1 MICKL
6 NKKYVNKHIKKKVTR
21 RCDAKYITVLANW
34 LYISTKIYARP
45 QLNVEYSRF
54 AAFKNK
60 TLFILGWNTR
70 FEQDVYRFSFV
81 FNCCCF
87 LETANPLQLTFSYGR
102 ARIFID
108 TINLRDPLY
117 CSLTDFLLRL
127 QIYDFAYEIHTYQT

>member
-6 NKKYVNKHIKKKVTR
+6 NKKYVNEHIKKKAMR

-34 LYISTKIYARP
+34 SYISTKVCARP

-81 FNCCCF
+81 FNYCF
-87 LETANPLQLTFSYGR
+87 LEAANLLQLTFSCGR

-127 QIYDFAYEIHTYQT
+127 QIYDTFAY